1 MYKWSVFLFL
11 VFVGAFALAKI
22 ISPGS
27 PALIGL
33 IGVGLLSLILSF
45 IFLLIDKGRAD
56 IAFLKKSWL
65 IDKQYKLEKE
75 AEKSLV
81 VSTDE
86 AKKRYRK
93 ARLQHI
99 LGLSSDDADG
109 YITTEVTAEISN
121 KMLNESSKEPIQKD
135 E

>member
-22 ISPGS
+22 ISPDS

-81 VSTDE
+81 AVSYTH
-86 AKKRYRK
+86 
-93 ARLQHI
+93 LTLPTI
-99 LGLSSDDADG
+99 CS
-109 YITTEVTAEISN
+109 V
-121 KMLNESSKEPIQKD
+121 
-135 E
+135 